1 MIIKKTNPIDVVL
14 KDKAK
19 FDVQNPIL
27 GSLVAQA
34 QENKTNQKAIL
45 NQLIGAPSTK
55 DIELANH
62 LAKLRGETN
71 NNDNN
76 NNFPPFVSP
85 LPLPPTP
92 PPSPPDGDD
101 GERDDD
107 NDDDDDNKNLTSTQ
121 RSSQSTSKNWSCSR
135 YK

>member
-1 MIIKKTNPIDVVL
+1 M
-14 KDKAK
+14 
-19 FDVQNPIL
+19 QNPIV

-45 NQLIGAPSTK
+45 NQLTSAPSTK

-76 NNFPPFVSP
+76 NNFPPFVP
-85 LPLPPTP
+85 PPPLPPTP
-92 PPSPPDGDD
+92 PPSPADGDD
-101 GERDDD
+101 GERDDND
-107 NDDDDDNKNLTSTQ
+107 DDDDDDDDNKNLTSTQ

>member
-1 MIIKKTNPIDVVL
+1 M
-14 KDKAK
+14 
-19 FDVQNPIL
+19 QNPIV

-45 NQLIGAPSTK
+45 NQLTGAPSTK
-55 DIELANH
+55 DIELADR

-71 NNDNN
+71 NNNN
-76 NNFPPFVSP
+76 NNFPPFVP
-85 LPLPPTP
+85 PPPLPPIP

-107 NDDDDDNKNLTSTQ
+107 NDDDDDDDDDNRNLTSTQ
-121 RSSQSTSKNWSCSR
+121 RSSQSTSKSWSCSR